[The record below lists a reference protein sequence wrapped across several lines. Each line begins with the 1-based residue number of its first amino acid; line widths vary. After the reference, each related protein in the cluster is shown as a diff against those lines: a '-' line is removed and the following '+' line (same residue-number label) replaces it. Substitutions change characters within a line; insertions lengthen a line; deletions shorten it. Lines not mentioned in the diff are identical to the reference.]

1 MQSFPSWYL
10 NVGIPQGGCGAL
22 VSPYLAYTLPS
33 HTDTPLV
40 TSVTRNLVCFQP
52 GLLQISGLDS
62 DVSAWPPHI
71 LSQGSSG
78 ICPPSSHLCKA
89 ELQRSSRILSPFT
102 ATTIHDQGLLALPLN
117 RYQTC
122 PLIHSQQA
130 VPWFRHHHLSR
141 GQLHG
146 FLTHALVLLLS
157 TLTLPQGDFLGHRLV
172 FATFRVLKTSP
183 RLDVFIRIMGLVMF
197 TWKDCKG
204 NKMKR
209 WM

>member
-122 PLIHSQQA
+122 PLIHPNKQCHGSGIIISHVDNFTA
-130 VPWFRHHHLSR
+130 SSLMPWFYSYPPSPCPR
-141 GQLHG
+141 G
-146 FLTHALVLLLS
+146 
-157 TLTLPQGDFLGHRLV
+157 
-172 FATFRVLKTSP
+172 TF
-183 RLDVFIRIMGLVMF
+183 
-197 TWKDCKG
+197 
-204 NKMKR
+204 
-209 WM
+209 